1 MLHVLFQYIERDD
14 KYNFFN
20 LRERDCLMN
29 SIFMIGERYEN
40 CQKGI
45 YDYFGII
52 KTKAFFIP
60 HGIVSIKAKQ

>member
-1 MLHVLFQYIERDD
+1 
-14 KYNFFN
+14 
-20 LRERDCLMN
+20 
-29 SIFMIGERYEN
+29 MIGERYEN